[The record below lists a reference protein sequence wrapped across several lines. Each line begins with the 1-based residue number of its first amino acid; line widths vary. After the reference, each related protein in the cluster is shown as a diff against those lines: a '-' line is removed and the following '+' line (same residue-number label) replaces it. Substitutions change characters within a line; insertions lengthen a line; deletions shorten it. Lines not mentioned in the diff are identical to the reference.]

1 MNTRKYMYLYL
12 VLVNLIS
19 NTIHM
24 GDFHVYQGDNWTRY
38 LYLTFGYF
46 LYHLLSVADDVH
58 TI

>member
-1 MNTRKYMYLYL
+1 MYLYL

-24 GDFHVYQGDNWTRY
+24 GDFHFYQGDNWTRY